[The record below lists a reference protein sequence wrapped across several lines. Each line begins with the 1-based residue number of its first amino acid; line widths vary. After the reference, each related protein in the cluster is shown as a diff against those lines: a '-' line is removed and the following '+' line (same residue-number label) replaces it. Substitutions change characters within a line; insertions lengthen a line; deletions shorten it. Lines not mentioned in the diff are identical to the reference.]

1 MTDVAERLRA
11 AGLAVK
17 PLEWQEVEGAD
28 DDMLWEARA
37 RPYGYAIG
45 CDRSYWWQ
53 DDDAIWTKPAS
64 APTLEAAKA
73 AAQAD
78 YEARVLAALCSTL
91 ERSAHT
97 PPEQGLGPDDA
108 ETRSDTGR

>member
-11 AGLAVK
+11 AGVAVK
-17 PLEWQEVEGAD
+17 PLEWADWSARHRIMVTAEGYRITQRHFPDMHFCVERNGKD
-28 DDMLWEARA
+28 NM
-37 RPYGYAIG
+37 
-45 CDRSYWWQ
+45 
-53 DDDAIWTKPAS
+53 T

-97 PPEQGLGPDDA
+97 SPDQGLGPGET